1 MVVRVGEVEGEGVV
15 DSVEVDVREIEV
27 GAVGVGVSEGLGF
40 RNGV

>member
-15 DSVEVDVREIEV
+15 DSVEVGVREIEV
-27 GAVGVGVSEGLGF
+27 EAVGVGVSEGLGV